1 MIFKR
6 IDPVIRLYF
15 IIHLYCTM
23 LKLLRSPT
31 LLPCI
36 VMPCAL
42 LGVLV
47 SGSHTPVRSQEY
59 QGCFVMDAGGQVF
72 DLSSIC
78 ANNAQSSATPQLGT
92 GDIQVTLQ
100 WATTDDL
107 DLAVTDPSGA
117 TVTYSNR
124 QIASGGQ
131 LDVDA
136 NAACSGVTRS
146 PVENIFWPPGGAP
159 QGQYNIQVNLYAP
172 CGDSS
177 GAIPFTLRLLVQGST
192 QTLRGSVNP
201 QSPTVSFPFSL
212 PRQ

>member
-1 MIFKR
+1 MFK
-6 IDPVIRLYF
+6 LS
-15 IIHLYCTM
+15 
-23 LKLLRSPT
+23 RSPLSFPWVLT
-31 LLPCI
+31 S
-36 VMPCAL
+36 CAVV
-42 LGVLV
+42 GVLV
-47 SGSHTPVRSQEY
+47 GGSHTPARSQEY
-59 QGCFVMDAGGQVF
+59 QGCFVMDSGGQVF

-78 ANNAQSSATPQLGT
+78 ASDQSSSIPQLGT

-117 TVTYSNR
+117 VVSYSNR

-159 QGQYNIQVNLYAP
+159 QGQYNIEVNLYLP
-172 CGDSS
+172 CGESS

-192 QTLRGSVNP
+192 QTLRGTVNP
-201 QSPTVSFPFSL
+201 QDPTVSFPFSL
-212 PRQ
+212 PR